1 MKLQVQI
8 TFEANDI
15 EDGEAIVKGI
25 LGILKEY
32 KVNAKAGPVLDAIAA
47 EKDLTV
53 VYTDGGCDLKKDGI
67 GAWAYVIQFPDGRVE
82 EQSGV
87 MIETTN
93 NRMELMAV
101 IKALESLEF
110 GQPIKVVTDSEYVAK
125 GVTQWSRNWVRNGW
139 MTREGKPVLNRDLWE
154 HLLQLY
160 QLHAVTF
167 ETVKGHSGH
176 PQNERCDALCTV
188 AMIDAHKSVLAGESI
203 EVDVCA
209 KQVIPM

>member
-1 MKLQVQI
+1 M
-8 TFEANDI
+8 
-15 EDGEAIVKGI
+15 
-25 LGILKEY
+25 
-32 KVNAKAGPVLDAIAA
+32 DALAT
-47 EKDLTV
+47 EKDITV
-53 VYTDGGCDLKKDGI
+53 VFTDGGCDLKKGGL
-67 GAWAYVIQFPDGRVE
+67 GAWAYIIQFPDGRVE
-82 EQSGV
+82 ERSGA
-87 MIETTN
+87 MIDTTN

-139 MTREGKPVLNRDLWE
+139 KTRSGDPVLNRDLWE

-160 QLHAVTF
+160 QLHAVTL

-188 AMIDAHKSVLAGESI
+188 AMIDAHKSVLAGEAV